1 MAMVTLRAPLPAPA
15 SSRPP
20 SDVGA
25 AFATAVTARDVDSL
39 RSLLADE
46 LQFRMLLPS
55 GPMADSGAGAAVDRI
70 TSWFA
75 DADPIDVL
83 ASTSIEVA
91 GRVAVTY
98 RLRVHRPGGG
108 HLIEQHLMLDVADD
122 DRITSIDLLCSGFRR
137 IASEESRQVHEYDA
151 GDLGCAD
158 GLAGAFRDNIGSIP
172 VGHVLAVSTRDPA
185 AKEDLPSLARLMG
198 HAVRSIEAA
207 PDGGLLV
214 SVERRR

>member
-1 MAMVTLRAPLPAPA
+1 MLTLRAPDPAQL
-15 SSRPP
+15 SSTPP
-20 SDVGA
+20 REVGA
-25 AFATAVTARDVDSL
+25 AFATAVTARDYDSL

-55 GPMADSGAGAAVDRI
+55 GPTADSGAGAVVDRI

-75 DADPIDVL
+75 DADEIEVL
-83 ASTSIEVA
+83 ASTSAEVA

-98 RLRVHRPGGG
+98 RLRIRRPGGG
-108 HLIEQHLMLDVADD
+108 HLIEQHVMLDVADD
-122 DRITSIDLLCSGFRR
+122 GRITSIDLLCSGFRR
-137 IASEESRQVHEYDA
+137 IASEESEQAHEYDA

-172 VGHVLAVSTRDPA
+172 VGHVLVVSTRDPA

-198 HAVRSIEAA
+198 HAIRSIGAT
-207 PDGGLLV
+207 PDGRLLV

>member
-1 MAMVTLRAPLPAPA
+1 MLTLRAPDPAPA
-15 SSRPP
+15 SSTP
-20 SDVGA
+20 SRDVGA
-25 AFATAVTARDVDSL
+25 AFVTAVTTRDIDSL

-46 LQFRMLLPS
+46 LRFRMLLPS
-55 GPMADSGAGAAVDRI
+55 GPTADSGAGAAVDRI

-75 DADPIDVL
+75 DADEIEVL
-83 ASTSIEVA
+83 ASTSAEVG

-108 HLIEQHLMLDVADD
+108 HLIEQHVMLDLADD
-122 DRITSIDLLCSGFRR
+122 GRITSIDLLCSGFRR
-137 IASEESRQVHEYDA
+137 IASEESGQAHEYDA

-172 VGHVLAVSTRDPA
+172 VGHVLVVSTSDPA

-198 HAVRSIEAA
+198 HAVRSIEAT
-207 PDGGLLV
+207 PDGRLLV